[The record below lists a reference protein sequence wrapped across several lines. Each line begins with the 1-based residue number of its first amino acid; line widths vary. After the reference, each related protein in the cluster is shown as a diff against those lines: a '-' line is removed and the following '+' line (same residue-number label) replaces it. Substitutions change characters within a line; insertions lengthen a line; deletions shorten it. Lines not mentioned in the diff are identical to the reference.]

1 MGHAVILAGESPY
14 EQIVIG
20 DRAFIHQTDVF
31 AGVIFPVQIGTFP
44 VVPNIAIMCPLG
56 PGAGLPLGKP
66 GRPPAEPQPVKAEAK
81 STNSSKQFKKQMEV
95 GADVCQQI
103 ASGER
108 AVIGVMIESHL
119 VEGNQNL
126 ESGEPLVYGKSV
138 TDACIGW
145 EDTDII
151 LRQLADAVKARRG

>member
-14 EQIVIG
+14 KQIVIG

-81 STNSSKQFKKQMEV
+81 STNSSKQFTNRLFHKVFLDHCGHPLKYIYRLS
-95 GADVCQQI
+95 VCHTICQHRQTPDHCLYLQI
-103 ASGER
+103 
-108 AVIGVMIESHL
+108 
-119 VEGNQNL
+119 EG
-126 ESGEPLVYGKSV
+126 G
-138 TDACIGW
+138 
-145 EDTDII
+145 
-151 LRQLADAVKARRG
+151 RRGTAAAICDQGRHIS